1 MAAHRFQ
8 VTRDRVVNTQ
18 RLEQLL
24 TDQEPA
30 VANDRLPA
38 LVPQR
43 RSLAIS
49 GGREARRLVNGR
61 ALSVRNL
68 ALIEAAWADLDPL
81 QRDPKPDAKV
91 KQFNVLA
98 RDPNVGRLFDV
109 LRAQLV
115 QAFQKRNLRC
125 LGITSPVAGAG
136 ASYTTAGLLASFA
149 RRKDARVVGLDLNL
163 ANPSLHR
170 YFEVLAPGP
179 ISAMIEGEI
188 PVESHLQRATASL
201 AIGLNDAAPAA
212 IGAGIDATVFADFM
226 ADMVQFLAPDMVIC
240 DLPPLLSGDAALAL
254 LPSVDAVLV
263 VADARSTQSGH
274 IAQCERILQDQA
286 EFLGVVLNH
295 DTTSQAGR

>member
-1 MAAHRFQ
+1 M
-8 VTRDRVVNTQ
+8 TRDRVVNTQ

-24 TDQEPA
+24 IDQEPDLSDA
-30 VANDRLPA
+30 RLPA

-43 RSLAIS
+43 RNLAVS
-49 GGREARRLVNGR
+49 GGRDVRSVVSGR

-68 ALIEAAWADLDPL
+68 ALIDAAWANLDPL
-81 QRDPKPDAKV
+81 VRDQKPDQKV

-125 LGITSPVAGAG
+125 LGVTSPVAGAG

-163 ANPSLHR
+163 SNPSLHR
-170 YFEVLAPGP
+170 FFEVLAPGP
-179 ISAMIEGEI
+179 IAAVIEGEV
-188 PVESHLQRATASL
+188 PVESHLQRATANL
-201 AIGLNDAAPAA
+201 AIGLNNAAPSDIGAA
-212 IGAGIDATVFADFM
+212 IDASVFADFL
-226 ADMVQFLAPDMVIC
+226 ADMVQFLAPDLIIC
-240 DLPPLLSGDAALAL
+240 DLPPLLSGDAALSL

-295 DTTSQAGR
+295 DTTTQAGR

>member
-1 MAAHRFQ
+1 

-24 TDQEPA
+24 IDQDPA
-30 VANDRLPA
+30 AAGARLPA
-38 LVPQR
+38 LAPQR
-43 RSLAIS
+43 RNLAVS
-49 GGREARRLVNGR
+49 GGRDVRRIVNGH
-61 ALSVRNL
+61 ALNVRNL

-81 QRDPKPDAKV
+81 ARDPKPDPKM
-91 KQFNVLA
+91 KQFNTLA
-98 RDPNVGRLFDV
+98 RDPNVGLMFDV

-115 QAFQKRNLRC
+115 QAFQKRSLRC
-125 LGITSPVAGAG
+125 LGVTSPFAGAG

-163 ANPSLHR
+163 SNPSLHR

-179 ISAMIEGEI
+179 IVAMIEGEV
-188 PVESHLQRATASL
+188 PVESHLQRATSNL
-201 AIGLNDAAPAA
+201 AIGLNNAAPSVVGVGVDAA
-212 IGAGIDATVFADFM
+212 VFADFV
-226 ADMVQFLAPDMVIC
+226 ADMVQFLAPDLIIC
-240 DLPPLLSGDAALAL
+240 DLPPLLSGDAALSL

-263 VADARSTQSGH
+263 VADARSTQASH

-295 DTTSQAGR
+295 DTTTKARG